1 MARGFRLFLI
11 LVVLALTGV
20 GVAWVLGA
28 FSPDKEDEGRA
39 PEVVHELFSVPVRSY
54 RTLEIDDF
62 NRLLDAAREAG
73 EPWVENPLWISLA
86 FLEDLEGHTVGIVRA
101 DSAAEA
107 PAASTVT
114 VIRDGLEDDAVRAIW
129 NEFHLTQDGAGAWR
143 LAVAHEAYRCRR
155 GGQTDHFAADLCP

>member
-39 PEVVHELFSVPVRSY
+39 PEVVHELFAVPVRSY

-62 NRLLDAAREAG
+62 NRLLAASREAG

-86 FLEDLEGHTVGIVRA
+86 FLED
-101 DSAAEA
+101 
-107 PAASTVT
+107 
-114 VIRDGLEDDAVRAIW
+114 
-129 NEFHLTQDGAGAWR
+129 
-143 LAVAHEAYRCRR
+143 
-155 GGQTDHFAADLCP
+155 